1 MFEYAGAAGR
11 NRFQRSW
18 AAIREHPSGVLLAA
32 QLLGIMVFPFTDTG
46 GAGRTIIS
54 LFGLVVLAI
63 AVMAVNRTPST
74 RIVAWSLGAPVMVL
88 TVAEAFTSDMPE
100 LTLSA
105 DTVGIPWLTL
115 TSNIFHAIFY
125 FYTAVSLLRYMFAD
139 TWVSRDELFATGAT
153 FTVLVWAF
161 AYTYGAVEII
171 YPDSFA
177 VAGITQVPGREDNL
191 TWFQLLF
198 LSTTTLTGTGLSDI
212 TPVADANPARSVI
225 MLQMLTGM
233 NYIALVIA
241 RLLGLTLIKFRR

>member
-1 MFEYAGAAGR
+1 MFDHAGAAGH
-11 NRFQRSW
+11 NRAQRYW
-18 AAIREHPSGVLLAA
+18 AAIREHPSGVLLGA
-32 QLLGIMVFPFTDTG
+32 QLLGIIVFPFTDPL
-46 GAGRTIIS
+46 GAGRTVIS
-54 LFGLVVLAI
+54 LFGLLVLAL
-63 AVMAVNRTPST
+63 AVMAVHRTPSA
-74 RIVAWSLGAPVMVL
+74 RIVAWSLGAPVL
-88 TVAEAFTSDMPE
+88 ILAVAEALLSDTPG
-100 LTLSA
+100 LTLSS
-105 DTVGIPWLTL
+105 DTSGIPWLTL
-115 TSNIFHAIFY
+115 SSDIVHAIFY

-161 AYTYGAVEII
+161 AYTYGAVQII
-171 YPDSFA
+171 WPDSFA
-177 VAGITQVPGREDNL
+177 VAGVVPVPGREDNL

-212 TPVADANPARSVI
+212 VPTADANPARAVV

>member
-11 NRFQRSW
+11 NRFQRYW
-18 AAIREHPSGVLLAA
+18 AAIREHPSGVLLGA
-32 QLLGIMVFPFTDTG
+32 QLLGIMVFPFTDEG
-46 GAGRTIIS
+46 GTGRTVIS
-54 LFGLVVLAI
+54 IFGLLVLAL
-63 AVMAVNRTPST
+63 AVMAVNRTPAT
-74 RIVAWSLGAPVMVL
+74 RIVAWSLGAPVVIL
-88 TVAEAFTSDMPE
+88 TVAEAFLSDTPGLTVTSD
-100 LTLSA
+100 LSQ
-105 DTVGIPWLTL
+105 IPWLTL

-153 FTVLVWAF
+153 FTVLIWAF
-161 AYTYGAVEII
+161 AYTYGAVQILWT
-171 YPDSFA
+171 DSFS
-177 VAGITQVPGREDNL
+177 VAGGDVQL
-191 TWFQLLF
+191 SWFELLF

-212 TPVADANPARSVI
+212 APKADANPARAVI

>member
-18 AAIREHPSGVLLAA
+18 DGIREHPSGVLLAA
-32 QLLGIMVFPFTDTG
+32 QLVGIAVFPFTESG

-54 LFGLVVLAI
+54 IFGLLVLAL
-63 AVMAVNRTPST
+63 AVLAVNRTPST
-74 RIVAWSLGAPVMVL
+74 RIVAWSLGAPVFVL
-88 TVAEAFTSDMPE
+88 TIAEAITTNEMV
-100 LTLSA
+100 A
-105 DTVGIPWLTL
+105 L

-139 TWVSRDELFATGAT
+139 AWVSRDELLATGAT
-153 FTVLVWAF
+153 FTVLIWAY
-161 AYTYGAVEII
+161 AYTYGAVQLVW
-171 YPDSFA
+171 PDSFS
-177 VAGITQVPGREDNL
+177 VAGTVEQL

-212 TPVADANPARSVI
+212 SPNVTANPARSVI

-241 RLLGLTLIKFRR
+241 RLLGLTLVKFRR

>member
-11 NRFQRSW
+11 NRFQRYW
-18 AAIREHPSGVLLAA
+18 DAIREYPSAVLLAA
-32 QLLGIMVFPFTDTG
+32 QLLGILVFPFTDSG
-46 GAGRTIIS
+46 GFGRTIIS
-54 LFGLVVLAI
+54 VFGLFVLAL

-74 RIVAWSLGAPVMVL
+74 RIVAWSLGAPVLVL
-88 TVAEAFTSDMPE
+88 TVAEAFLSGRAGLTVTSDP
-100 LTLSA
+100 SHIA
-105 DTVGIPWLTL
+105 WLTL
-115 TSNIFHAIFY
+115 TSDIFHAIFY

-161 AYTYGAVEII
+161 AYTYGAIQAFWPE
-171 YPDSFA
+171 SFSNDQ
-177 VAGITQVPGREDNL
+177 GPLQL
-191 TWFQLLF
+191 SWFELLF

-212 TPVADANPARSVI
+212 APNETASLARSVSMI
-225 MLQMLTGM
+225 QMLTGM